1 MMIPKKINNCPIV
14 DSVVELRFISK
25 IFPNAVFGII
35 FNSLQ
40 KDFPNVE
47 KLPILQLPEQLR
59 DSDPNLKFKPLYRLM
74 SEDGYSVQIGT
85 DVIVI
90 GAPMPYPGWSDF
102 FEKIKL
108 IIENI
113 YKTEV
118 IEKVTRLGVRFI
130 NFFDFDV
137 FKKINLEIQ
146 INDSLHNNHNTQLR
160 TEIKKGDFLHTL
172 NIANNATQIIQN
184 GTERIG
190 SIIDIDT
197 FKDYRLDNFKTI
209 YEIEIQNAHNFE
221 KEIFFNLLNSDYL
234 KSLDPKY

>member
-1 MMIPKKINNCPIV
+1 
-14 DSVVELRFISK
+14 
-25 IFPNAVFGII
+25 
-35 FNSLQ
+35 
-40 KDFPNVE
+40 
-47 KLPILQLPEQLR
+47 
-59 DSDPNLKFKPLYRLM
+59 M